1 MMDLTQLFREEQI
14 PFPLTYLNDLGNSI
28 LNVDEEYCNW
38 EARHITL
45 QKSERV
51 FAYELYHQFKSLTKN
66 KTEYFNTRFDGE
78 IGKQIYQVA
87 DNCGTDI
94 ITNQLDYSPDLVLHK
109 SQTDSNEENQK
120 LIVEIKAR
128 NISDEDLAKDIIK
141 LNHYVSS
148 LNFQYAIFITV
159 NTNERTI
166 KEKIRRKFS
175 AVTANRLSANFKRI
189 IVINYKNRVIAAER
203 LYNLIID

>member
-1 MMDLTQLFREEQI
+1 MDLTKLFKEEQI
-14 PFPLTYLNDLGNSI
+14 QFPLTYLNDLVNSI
-28 LNVDEEYCNW
+28 LNVDNEYCNW
-38 EARHITL
+38 EARHIAL

-51 FAYELYHQFKSLTKN
+51 FAYELYHQFKSLTIN
-66 KTEYFNTRFDGE
+66 KTEYLNTRFDGE

-87 DNCGTDI
+87 DNCGTHI
-94 ITNQLDYSPDLVLHK
+94 NTNQLDYSPDLVLHK

-148 LNFQYAIFITV
+148 LNFQYAIFISV

-166 KEKIRRKFS
+166 KQKIRRIFS
-175 AVTANRLSANFKRI
+175 IVTANRLSANFKRI
-189 IVINYKNRVIAAER
+189 IVINYKNRVITAER
-203 LYNLIID
+203 LYNLITG